1 MSSPEQSVSE
11 KGEGLAVGP
20 IEPHNPDDN
29 PQKEKSPS
37 LNSQR
42 AATFDAHIKQEKEE
56 SASIITLGRMGV
68 RDSWT
73 PSSYS
78 MLPT

>member
-1 MSSPEQSVSE
+1 MSSPEKPMSE

-37 LNSQR
+37 LSSQR
-42 AATFDAHIKQEKEE
+42 PATFNAHIKQEKEE

-68 RDSWT
+68 RDSWVQ
-73 PSSYS
+73 SSYS

>member
-1 MSSPEQSVSE
+1 MSSPEQPTSGKE
-11 KGEGLAVGP
+11 KELAVGP

-37 LNSQR
+37 QSSQR
-42 AATFDAHIKQEKEE
+42 PATFDAHIKQEKEE

-68 RDSWT
+68 RDSWIQ
-73 PSSYS
+73 SSYS
-78 MLPT
+78 MPRT

>member
-1 MSSPEQSVSE
+1 MSSPEQPKLE
-11 KGEGLAVGP
+11 KGEELAVGP

>member
-1 MSSPEQSVSE
+1 MSGKE
-11 KGEGLAVGP
+11 EGLAIGP

-37 LNSQR
+37 LNSQHP
-42 AATFDAHIKQEKEE
+42 ATFDAHGIQEKEE

-68 RDSWT
+68 RDSWIQL
-73 PSSYS
+73 SYS
-78 MLPT
+78 MLRT